1 MEIEGYHPKKLPTG
15 THVQV
20 TEYGSDQLA
29 AIESS
34 LSLIPQ
40 PPPSPAELHDGD
52 LVIAVRATAIE
63 WTDTIMITGQ
73 YVSSLILQD
82 LSQTLSFD

>member
-1 MEIEGYHPKKLPTG
+1 M
-15 THVQV
+15 

-34 LSLIPQ
+34 LSLISQ